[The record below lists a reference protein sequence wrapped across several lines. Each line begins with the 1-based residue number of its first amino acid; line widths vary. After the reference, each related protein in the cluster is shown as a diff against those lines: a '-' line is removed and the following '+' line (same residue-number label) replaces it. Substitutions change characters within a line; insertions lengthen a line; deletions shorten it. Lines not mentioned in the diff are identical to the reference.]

1 MQSEWN
7 DGILEC
13 CPPARSACGSERIL
27 GVRAEITHFNCKKTP
42 SKPSFLPN
50 ETFLYFTGAI
60 TPIGAKPLS
69 SFRTDRSDQRQLERK
84 QETSGMGASRIRL

>member
-13 CPPARSACGSERIL
+13 WPPARSAYGLERIL

-42 SKPSFLPN
+42 SKPSFHYSNWGEAPK
-50 ETFLYFTGAI
+50 FVPYV
-60 TPIGAKPLS
+60 
-69 SFRTDRSDQRQLERK
+69 
-84 QETSGMGASRIRL
+84 